1 MQKLKLIIPLFFLI
15 GALAVAGYFKAI
27 PGAGDGGEDQPRIEM
42 LPESFDFGDID
53 YGQVVEYDFSV
64 TNTGKKDL
72 EIKRV
77 ATSCSC
83 TSAKVSQETIAP
95 GETANLHV
103 RYDSGA
109 MGLAHGKG
117 EQERIIYVK
126 SNDPTN
132 PQSEVMIFANVK

>member
-1 MQKLKLIIPLFFLI
+1 MQKLKFVIPIIVLMA
-15 GALAVAGYFKAI
+15 GLAVLGYFKAI
-27 PGAGDGGEDQPRIEM
+27 PGDTGSGDKPEIEIS
-42 LPESFDFGDID
+42 PKTFDFGDIQ
-53 YGQVVEYDFSV
+53 YGDIVEYDFIV
-64 TNTGKKDL
+64 KNMGNEPL

-83 TSAKVSQETIAP
+83 TSAKVAKETLLP

-117 EQERIIYVK
+117 EQERIIYIK
-126 SNDPTN
+126 SNDPAT
-132 PQSEVMIFANVK
+132 PQAESMIFANVK